1 MNPLFT
7 FDKVSFSYGNTSVLE
22 NIDFTMQEGEFVV
35 LSGANGSGKSTML
48 RLLLGSLQPREG
60 TIHRYTED
68 FGYVPQMGQ
77 ERLYNFPITPY
88 EMIGLNLRPRHGFA
102 KKDPEHDHKIDTVLT
117 QVSLREKKWDLFSTL
132 SGGQKQRV
140 LIAKAL
146 VSNPSFLVMDE
157 PTIGLDDR
165 SRRSLFFL
173 LRHFHRSHH
182 LSILIVTHD
191 IEGVDEIADRIMRI
205 SEGALREVSRV

>member
-77 ERLYNFPITPY
+77 ERFYNFPITPY
-88 EMIGLNLRPRHGFA
+88 EMIGLNLRPGTDSPKRS
-102 KKDPEHDHKIDTVLT
+102 EHDHKIDTALT
-117 QVSLREKKWDLFSTL
+117 QVSLREKNGICFPPCPAGK
-132 SGGQKQRV
+132 
-140 LIAKAL
+140 
-146 VSNPSFLVMDE
+146 SNVC
-157 PTIGLDDR
+157 
-165 SRRSLFFL
+165 L
-173 LRHFHRSHH
+173 LPKRWFPIRAFW
-182 LSILIVTHD
+182 LWTNP
-191 IEGVDEIADRIMRI
+191 
-205 SEGALREVSRV
+205 